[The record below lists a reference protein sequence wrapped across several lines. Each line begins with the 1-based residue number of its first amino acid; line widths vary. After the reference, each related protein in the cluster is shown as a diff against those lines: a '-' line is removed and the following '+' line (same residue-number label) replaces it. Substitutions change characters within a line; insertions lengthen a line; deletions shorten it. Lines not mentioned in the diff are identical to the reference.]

1 MCAAPR
7 LRSGN
12 ANHGAK
18 GAARRT
24 TDGNANAHSYN
35 LQRISTV
42 LIFTQGCHT
51 MHYRCLLAPL
61 FLVAALNVAAQQFVV
76 SPANPVLSGE
86 PIFITLR
93 ELPPSKDLKLIAER
107 VMLDDADDKRVLYRA
122 EASFTVAADGTLNVA
137 TAAAKSG
144 TYKGVDGRGLFWSM
158 LPQTRPATQPLAAD
172 QPLQQVRLTAT
183 IDDKTVATTMI
194 VFVDAL
200 ATVKTEKIDKF
211 PGAQFAS
218 IPDSGKRP
226 AIILLG
232 GSEGGSY
239 VTRGAAA
246 LASRG
251 FAVLALPYYSPPQWS
266 SQKAE
271 LPTLPAAFADIPVE
285 RLNEARAWLQTRD
298 DVDATRI
305 ALHGTSKGAEFALL
319 AALHLP
325 WVSSVVA
332 VVPSDVVWEGWGSG
346 VEGGQRAS
354 FALNGKPF
362 PFVPYLDFGREFM
375 GFQTGDAVR
384 IRRPQDKG
392 RAAHP
397 AAAAAARINVERIK
411 VPVLVVGGHEDQVWA
426 SGMMAQNIAERRAEA
441 KLDTVALVYVDAGH
455 YLSGN
460 GYNPTTQYDAGLS
473 KAGGTPAG
481 NAAAQADAWPKT
493 IAFLKR
499 TLRVK

>member
-1 MCAAPR
+1 
-7 LRSGN
+7 
-12 ANHGAK
+12 
-18 GAARRT
+18 
-24 TDGNANAHSYN
+24 
-35 LQRISTV
+35 
-42 LIFTQGCHT
+42 
-51 MHYRCLLAPL
+51 MHYRRLLAPL
-61 FLVAALNVAAQQFVV
+61 ILIAALNVSAQQFVV

-86 PIFITLR
+86 AISITLR
-93 ELPPSKDLKLIAER
+93 ELPPNKEVKVSAER
-107 VMLDDADDKRVLYRA
+107 VMLDEADHKRVLYRA
-122 EASFTVAADGTLNVA
+122 EASFTVAADGTLDLA
-137 TAAAKSG
+137 LSPPKSG
-144 TYKGVDGRGLFWSM
+144 TYKGADSRGLFWSM
-158 LPQTRPATQPLAAD
+158 VPQSLTAAAPLAAD
-172 QPLQQVRLTAT
+172 RALREVRLTAR
-183 IDDKTVATTMI
+183 IDDKTVTTTTV

-200 ATVKTEKIDKF
+200 AAVKTEKIDKF

-218 IPDSGKRP
+218 IPGGGKRP

-251 FAVLALPYYSPPQWS
+251 FAVLALPYYSPAQWP

-271 LPTLPAAFADIPVE
+271 LPSLPAAFADIPVE

-332 VVPSDVVWEGWGSG
+332 VVPSDVVWEGWGPG
-346 VEGGQRAS
+346 VEPGQRAS

-375 GFQTGDAVR
+375 GFQTGEAVR

-411 VPVLVVGGHEDQVWA
+411 APVLVVGGHEDQVWA

-441 KLDTVALVYVDAGH
+441 RLDTVALVYVDAGH

-460 GYNPTTQYDAGLS
+460 GYNPTTQYDAGPS

-481 NAAAQADAWPKT
+481 NAAAQGDAWPKT

-499 TLRVK
+499 TLGVK

>member
-1 MCAAPR
+1 
-7 LRSGN
+7 
-12 ANHGAK
+12 
-18 GAARRT
+18 
-24 TDGNANAHSYN
+24 
-35 LQRISTV
+35 
-42 LIFTQGCHT
+42 
-51 MHYRCLLAPL
+51 MHHRCLLAPL
-61 FLVAALNVAAQQFVV
+61 FLLAALNVSAQQFVV
-76 SPANPVLSGE
+76 SPANPVLAGE
-86 PIFITLR
+86 ALSITLR
-93 ELPPSKDLKLIAER
+93 ELPPSKEVKLAAER
-107 VMLDDADDKRVLYRA
+107 VMQDEADDKRVLYRA
-122 EASFTVAADGTLNVA
+122 EASFTVAADGTLDLA
-137 TAAAKSG
+137 LSPAKSG
-144 TYKGVDGRGLFWSM
+144 TYKGSDSRGLFWSM
-158 LPQTRPATQPLAAD
+158 LPQTLPAATPLAAD
-172 QPLQQVRLTAT
+172 RALREVRFTAT
-183 IDDKTVATTMI
+183 IDDKTVATTTV

-200 ATVKTEKIDKF
+200 ATVKTEKVEKF
-211 PGAQFAS
+211 PGAIVAS
-218 IPDSGKRP
+218 TPGGGKRP

-232 GSEGGSY
+232 GSEGGTY
-239 VTRGAAA
+239 VTRGAGA

-251 FAVLALPYYSPPQWS
+251 FAVLALPYYSPAQWP

-271 LPTLPAAFADIPVE
+271 LPSLPAAFADIPVE

-325 WVSSVVA
+325 WVRSVVA
-332 VVPSDVVWEGWGSG
+332 VVPSDVVWEGWGPG

-362 PFVPYLDFGREFM
+362 PFVPYVDFGKEFM
-375 GFQTGDAVR
+375 GYQTGEAVR

-397 AAAAAARINVERIK
+397 EAAAAARIAVERIK
-411 VPVLVVGGHEDQVWA
+411 VPVLVIGGHEDQVWA

-460 GYNPTTQYDAGLS
+460 GYNPTTQYDAGPS
-473 KAGGTPAG
+473 KAGGTPAR

-499 TLRVK
+499 TLGVK

>member
-1 MCAAPR
+1 
-7 LRSGN
+7 
-12 ANHGAK
+12 
-18 GAARRT
+18 
-24 TDGNANAHSYN
+24 
-35 LQRISTV
+35 
-42 LIFTQGCHT
+42 
-51 MHYRCLLAPL
+51 MHYRRLLAPL
-61 FLVAALNVAAQQFVV
+61 FLLAALNVSAQQFVV
-76 SPANPVLSGE
+76 SPANPVLTGDAIS
-86 PIFITLR
+86 ITLR
-93 ELPPSKDLKLIAER
+93 ELPPSKEVKLAAER

-122 EASFTVAADGTLNVA
+122 EASFTVAADGTLDLA
-137 TAAAKSG
+137 LSPAKSG
-144 TYKGVDGRGLFWSM
+144 SYKGADSRGLFWSM
-158 LPQTRPATQPLAAD
+158 LPQTLPAAAPLAAD
-172 QPLQQVRLTAT
+172 RALREVRLTAS
-183 IDDKTVATTMI
+183 IDDKTVATATV

-200 ATVKTEKIDKF
+200 ATVKSEKIDKF

-218 IPDSGKRP
+218 IPGGGRRP

-251 FAVLALPYYSPPQWS
+251 FAVLALPYYSPAQWP

-332 VVPSDVVWEGWGSG
+332 VVPSDVVWEGWGPSI
-346 VEGGQRAS
+346 EGGQRAS

-362 PFVPYLDFGREFM
+362 PFVPYLDFGKEFT
-375 GFQTGDAVR
+375 GFQTGEAVR
-384 IRRPQDKG
+384 IRRPQDRG

-411 VPVLVVGGHEDQVWA
+411 APVLVVGGHEDQVWA

-441 KLDTVALVYVDAGH
+441 KLDTLALVYVDAGH
-455 YLSGN
+455 YLNGN
-460 GYNPTTQYDAGLS
+460 GYNPTTQYDAGPS

-499 TLRVK
+499 TLGVK